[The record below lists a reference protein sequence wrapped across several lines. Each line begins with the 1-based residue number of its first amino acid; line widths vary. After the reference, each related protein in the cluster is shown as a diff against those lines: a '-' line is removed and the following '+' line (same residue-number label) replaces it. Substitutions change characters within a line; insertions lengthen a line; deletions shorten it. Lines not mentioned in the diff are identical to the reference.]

1 MTIAYHLISH
11 FNPFCLKKA
20 KLKPDVLQPF
30 SFLQDLDTIR
40 FIQDK
45 YPQLSFMFVCNKID
59 TSAEAKQFD
68 CDGDSDESDSE
79 DEETRSREKQRTVFS
94 ELQNNGLI
102 DDNDS
107 YETFGCFY
115 GISAHD
121 VREERLNKKGGKA
134 TKAFARF
141 EEGLLAILDE
151 TIKLQAKQVVNKL
164 ILLQMALVQAM
175 KRTRQ
180 TLAGTLFGNS
190 LDYDAAKSIGKS
202 LHSALMSAVA
212 DKNRLLEMSVNCS
225 LINLEERFVLF
236 AESYQYREIQSALTA
251 PVDARAYY
259 LLLVENSENEEKPE
273 FSLQNEDAPFLQFLV
288 GMKAV
293 ILDRTFNVLK
303 RVVEEFLKGI
313 TDHVQIHS
321 RRICNPLIEYAY
333 KVAYG
338 SGLPKAESSA
348 TPQTDVGGLNI
359 IKRTVIVAMRK
370 IVKRLLMEG
379 VLCVLT
385 EWRSPSDT
393 QLKLEDRQSRRK
405 IIEMLFSNLNG
416 KAIPECIFSACTEI
430 LEVMHAAFFKVID
443 DLSQVNDLALTK
455 TSKQM
460 EEMATLYVPTVR
472 HLIVKA
478 LALRFLLTKGPL
490 LLGPV
495 LKVTKH
501 GQLHECAG
509 WADEL
514 TSGAC
519 VVKVIKEEEVEAE
532 VWAQTS
538 VDLFNTM

>member
-1 MTIAYHLISH
+1 
-11 FNPFCLKKA
+11 
-20 KLKPDVLQPF
+20 
-30 SFLQDLDTIR
+30 
-40 FIQDK
+40 
-45 YPQLSFMFVCNKID
+45 MFVCNKID
-59 TSAEAKQFD
+59 TSAEAKKFD
-68 CDGDSDESDSE
+68 YSRDSDESDSE
-79 DEETRSREKQRTVFS
+79 GEETTIEFDKQRTVFS
-94 ELQNNGLI
+94 QLQNDGLI

-107 YETFGCFY
+107 FETCGCFY

-121 VREERLNKKGGKA
+121 VRVERLNKRGGKA
-134 TKAFARF
+134 TEAFARF

-151 TIKLQAKQVVNKL
+151 TVKLQAKQVVSKL

-180 TLAGTLFGNS
+180 TLTGTLFGSS

-212 DKNRLLEMSVNCS
+212 DKNKLLGMSVNCS
-225 LINLEERFVLF
+225 LINLEERFMSV
-236 AESYQYREIQSALTA
+236 AESYKYREIQSALTA
-251 PVDARAYY
+251 PVDARTYY
-259 LLLVENSENEEKPE
+259 LLLVGNNEDEEKPE
-273 FSLQNEDAPFLQFLV
+273 FSPQNEDVPFLLFLV
-288 GMKAV
+288 GMKVV

-321 RRICNPLIEYAY
+321 RRICNPLIEVAY

-338 SGLPKAESSA
+338 SGPPKTESSA
-348 TPQTDVGGLNI
+348 MPQTEVGGLNI
-359 IKRTVIVAMRK
+359 IKGTVILAMRK
-370 IVKRLLMEG
+370 ILKRLLMEG
-379 VLCVLT
+379 VICVVT
-385 EWRSPSDT
+385 EWRSPSDA
-393 QLKLEDRQSRRK
+393 QLNLEDRQSRRK
-405 IIEMLFSNLNG
+405 IMEMLCSKLNS
-416 KAIPECIFSACTEI
+416 KAISESICDACTKI
-430 LEVMHAAFFKVID
+430 LEVMHEVFFKVID

-472 HLIVKA
+472 HLVVKA
-478 LALRFLLTKGPL
+478 LALQFLLTKGPL

-509 WADEL
+509 WADES

-538 VDLFNTM
+538 IDLFNTM